1 MFLYLRGALIMR
13 LYVFKIPRNVA
24 KVFCVLILIASWIF
38 TKTNMPD
45 ENLPALWQP
54 IYQAETD
61 KKVMAFTCNVAW
73 GNEYIPKMLE
83 IFEENGVK
91 ITFFIE
97 GRWAEKNPD
106 LLRLIHSKGHEIGN
120 HGYSH
125 AHHSSLSF
133 DENVDEIKKA
143 EEIIKN
149 IIGVKTELFAPPY
162 GEYGKQTLKAVNALN
177 YKLVMWSIDTI
188 DWKKP
193 GTKYIVDKVIKYAGN
208 GKIVLMHP
216 TEDTITALPTII
228 KNLHQKGYKI
238 TTVSDLISE
247 GS

>member
-1 MFLYLRGALIMR
+1 MR
-13 LYVFKIPRNVA
+13 LYVFKIPRNLA
-24 KVFCVLILIASWIF
+24 KILCIVLLIASWIF
-38 TKTNMPD
+38 TKTNIPA
-45 ENLPALWQP
+45 ENLPTFLEKQP

-61 KKVMAFTCNVAW
+61 KKAMAFTCNVAW
-73 GNEYIPKMLE
+73 GNEFIPKMLE

-125 AHHSSLSF
+125 AHHSKLSF
-133 DENVDEIKKA
+133 DENVNEIKKA
-143 EEIIKN
+143 EEAIKN
-149 IIGVKTELFAPPY
+149 IIGVKTQLFAPPY
-162 GEYGKQTLKAVNALN
+162 GEFGQQTLQAANALN
-177 YKLVMWSIDTI
+177 YKLIMWSIDTI

-193 GTKYIVDKVIKYAGN
+193 GAKYIIDKVIKYAGN

-216 TEDTITALPTII
+216 TEDTIAALPTII

-238 TTVSDLISE
+238 TTVSDLISD